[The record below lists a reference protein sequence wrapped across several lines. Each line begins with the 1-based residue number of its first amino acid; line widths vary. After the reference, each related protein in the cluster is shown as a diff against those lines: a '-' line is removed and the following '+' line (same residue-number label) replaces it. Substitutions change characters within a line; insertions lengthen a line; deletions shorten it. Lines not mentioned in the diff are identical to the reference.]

1 MKKKLFLRAKNSLF
15 AKEFEIFGKI
25 NFDDKIFFVK
35 IFFNEKITISQWKTT
50 NNHYSMKNDHFSKNF
65 SM

>member
-1 MKKKLFLRAKNSLF
+1 MKKKKLFLRAKNSLF

-50 NNHYSMKNDHFSKNF
+50 HMGH
-65 SM
+65 